1 MTMIDVLIV
10 EDDPMVRELN
20 KRYLSQVDGFRLKG
34 IAASFQEAVSF
45 LREHHVDLILLDIY
59 MPGRNG
65 VELLTEI
72 RRQNQAVDVIVISAA
87 SEMDVV
93 QKTLR
98 FGAVDYLIKP
108 FEFERF
114 QTALTDYKRK
124 QQIYASNRN
133 ISQKELDFELFQKR
147 RTPEKVHLPKGLTKS
162 TLKLIWSS
170 IKSFDSLTFTT
181 EDLANHTEI
190 SQVSIRKYLKFLEEI
205 EVLNVEMA
213 YGTIGRPVFQYK
225 LNTNDMNVI
234 NQYL

>member
-1 MTMIDVLIV
+1 MIDVLIV
-10 EDDPMVRELN
+10 EDDPMVGELN
-20 KRYLSQVDGFRLKG
+20 KRYLSQIDGFHLKG

-114 QTALTDYKRK
+114 QSALTDYKRK

-133 ISQKELDFELFQKR
+133 ISQKELDFELFQKKR
-147 RTPEKVHLPKGLTKS
+147 APEKVHLPKGLTKS

-181 EDLANHTEI
+181 EDLAKHTEI

-225 LNTNDMNVI
+225 LNTSQINVI